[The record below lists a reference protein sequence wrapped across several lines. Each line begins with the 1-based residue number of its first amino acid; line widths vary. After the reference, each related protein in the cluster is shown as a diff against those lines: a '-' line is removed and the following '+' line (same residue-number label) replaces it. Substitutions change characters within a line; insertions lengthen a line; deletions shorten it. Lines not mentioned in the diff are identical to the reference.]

1 MQGIAKR
8 PYYHAVVRIPNR
20 KPIVMAIMS
29 TQFTEEAKFNN
40 KLVEDAAKQV
50 FHTLQLN

>member
-1 MQGIAKR
+1 KYGVRNDI
-8 PYYHAVVRIPNR
+8 AVVTIPNR

-29 TQFTEEAKFNN
+29 TKFTEEAKFNN